1 MGCAAEG
8 HSCLRQ
14 DFRLVT
20 EPLAPMDYEED
31 DWPSMEDI
39 LTTQRA
45 ATVPVPDGCTFGENG
60 LAQFPGDVVWI
71 PDEDKLMQ
79 LRLLIAAHAGPGG
92 HRGICSTT
100 VAMKNFVCWRS
111 IDKDVNSFMSS
122 CLHCLSTT
130 TASTIP
136 RPMAQT
142 LHAPKPNLLLHFDYL
157 FIGNG
162 LGGNYILVLKDDFSS
177 YVRLFLAW
185 AADAETTARA
195 LTDWFS
201 TFGVCRDWVSDR
213 GSHFKNEVVR
223 ILKEQNRCAHRF
235 TLAYSP

>member
-1 MGCAAEG
+1 
-8 HSCLRQ
+8 
-14 DFRLVT
+14 
-20 EPLAPMDYEED
+20 
-31 DWPSMEDI
+31 
-39 LTTQRA
+39 
-45 ATVPVPDGCTFGENG
+45 
-60 LAQFPGDVVWI
+60 
-71 PDEDKLMQ
+71 
-79 LRLLIAAHAGPGG
+79 
-92 HRGICSTT
+92 
-100 VAMKNFVCWRS
+100 
-111 IDKDVNSFMSS
+111 
-122 CLHCLSTT
+122 
-130 TASTIP
+130 
-136 RPMAQT
+136 MAQT

-162 LGGNYILVLKDDFSS
+162 LGRNYILVLKDDFSS
-177 YVRLFLAW
+177 YARLFLAR